1 MKILKFKNGDSMHA
15 IGLGT
20 WKAKGNDVKQA
31 VIDALHAGYRHI
43 DTATNYGNEEQIGEA
58 LTEVFAEGNILRED
72 VFITSKLWND
82 AHGEGQ
88 VIPALQDSLRKLQ
101 LDYLDLYLIH
111 WPIVFRNGVA
121 FPKKPE
127 DYLSLEEVPI
137 IATWKQMENAKKNGM
152 AKHIGVSNFS
162 KKKLED
168 IISKAESKP
177 EMNQV
182 ELHPLLQQNDLI
194 RYCAKEDILV
204 TAYSPLGSGDRSS
217 AMKAEDEPNMLQMKE
232 LLEIAKKHM
241 ASVPQILIA
250 WHNHRDCAAIPKST
264 TKEHIVDNLKAAS
277 VSLDEEDMKKIAKLD
292 KHFRFINGKF
302 FEEESRGYSNIYDE

>member
-1 MKILKFKNGDSMHA
+1 MKILKFKNGDPIHA

-58 LTEVFAEGNILRED
+58 LAEVFAEGNIMRED

-82 AHGEGQ
+82 SHGEGQ
-88 VIPALQDSLRKLQ
+88 VIPALQESLRKLQ

-111 WPIVFRNGVA
+111 WPVVFRNGIA
-121 FPKKPE
+121 FPNKAE
-127 DYLSLEEVPI
+127 DYISLEEVPI
-137 IATWKQMENAKKNGM
+137 IVTWKQMENAKENGM

-168 IISKAESKP
+168 LISKAESKP
-177 EMNQV
+177 EMNQI
-182 ELHPLLQQNDLI
+182 ELHPLLQQNELVE
-194 RYCAKEDILV
+194 YCAKEDVLV
-204 TAYSPLGSGDRSS
+204 TAFSPLGSGDRSS
-217 AMKAEDEPNMLQMKE
+217 AMKGEDEPNMLGMDE

-241 ASVPQILIA
+241 ASVPQVLIA
-250 WHNHRDCAAIPKST
+250 WQNHRGCAAIPKST

-277 VSLDEEDMKKIAKLD
+277 VSLDEEDMNKIAKLD
-292 KHFRFINGKF
+292 RHFRYITGKF
-302 FEEESRGYSNIYDE
+302 FEEESKGYANMYDE